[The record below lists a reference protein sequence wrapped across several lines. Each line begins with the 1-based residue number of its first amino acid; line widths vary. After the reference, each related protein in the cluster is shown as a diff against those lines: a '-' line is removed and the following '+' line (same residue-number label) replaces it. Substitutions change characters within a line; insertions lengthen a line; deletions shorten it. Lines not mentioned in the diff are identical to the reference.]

1 MLLVLLV
8 LMTVTGIA
16 IPNYRA
22 FEIEKDEQR
31 YFELLRQDIYFAQ
44 SESYRSK
51 TPVTVVFRE
60 ASHSSEVIQNFRG
73 ALSSRIMPE
82 TVQLKK
88 SSNLKEIHFTGN
100 GSISGSGT
108 LNFETSAGE
117 KSIVVH
123 LGKGRV
129 VFSE

>member
-16 IPNYRA
+16 IPSYRS
-22 FEIEKDEQR
+22 FEVEKEEQR
-31 YFELLRQDIYFAQ
+31 YFELLQHDIYFAQ
-44 SESYRSK
+44 SESYRTK
-51 TPVTVVFRE
+51 TPVLVVFRE
-60 ASHSSEVIQNFRG
+60 GSHSSDVIQTFRG
-73 ALSSRIMPE
+73 VLSSRKMPE

-88 SSNLKEIHFTGN
+88 SSNLKEIQFTGN
-100 GSISGSGT
+100 GSVSRSGT
-108 LNFETSAGE
+108 LYFETSAEE